1 MMGSRMDFAEKTV
14 LITGGARG
22 IGAGIAR
29 AFHSAGAHI
38 IVSDV
43 LDREGTEFVK
53 EFGDSAL
60 FLHHDVRDEK
70 RWQEVIEHCVEWG
83 GGLDVLINNAGI
95 EAAMPVIDF
104 DAELT
109 RELLDINVVG
119 VLLGMKWAFRAM
131 RPGGIA
137 GKGGAIVNLSSIS
150 SQAAAGGMAA
160 YAGSKAAVERA
171 TKVAAVEAGK
181 GRYNIRVNCLYP
193 GIIQTDMID
202 HLITECVELGWFGEA
217 DECRSWLAA
226 KTPLGRFGKP
236 EDVAKVTMFLCS
248 DYASFVTGAGVPVDG
263 GFQYG

>member
-1 MMGSRMDFAEKTV
+1 MRSRMDFTGKTV
-14 LITGGARG
+14 LVTGGARG

-29 AFHSAGAHI
+29 AFHSAGANI

-43 LDREGTEFVK
+43 LDREGSELV
-53 EFGDSAL
+53 EELAGNAL
-60 FLHHDVRDEK
+60 FLQQDVRDEQ
-70 RWQEVIEHCVEWG
+70 RWQQVVEQCADWG

-95 EAAMPVIDF
+95 EAAMPLVDF
-104 DAELT
+104 DADVA
-109 RELLDINVVG
+109 RRLLDINVVG
-119 VLLGMKWAFRAM
+119 VLLGMKWAFRSM
-131 RPGGIA
+131 RPGGIV

-181 GRYNIRVNCLYP
+181 GGYNIRVNCLYP
-193 GIIQTDMID
+193 GIIQTDMVDQLID
-202 HLITECVELGWFGEA
+202 ECVDLGWFGGS
-217 DECRSWLAA
+217 DECRSWLTA
-226 KTPLGRFGKP
+226 KTPLGRFGSP

-263 GFQYG
+263 GFLYG